1 MYVNDQPDTP
11 AVRFVARGMTLV
23 LISSPEHGPQASRLT
38 ELIFPDEEIQFG
50 GFAAVLGS
58 RSLELSHPKIKGDR
72 DVYLFGVASA
82 GLQVARVALSRI
94 RDHEAYR
101 YFSPRNLS
109 FSRIFPDTSITDPKD
124 LYLGGT
130 FSSGNVFYSPYF
142 ETWIM
147 VYFNKYVDSTFY
159 IRYLDLE
166 QPKNASSV
174 WWEIGGKFGQGITSN
189 DVEALVQ
196 YAWSEQQVLYKS
208 EPGPGGYNYAGAVHP
223 EYFNRQYYPDSSH
236 YDPEIGVATTR
247 QNDWHGGD
255 DLEEQEAGGDGKH
268 VMLSWTMQER
278 GGADTGLYKIMMA
291 RLEFG
296 DIPATRSSSLTG
308 ALTAPRSTED
318 GPVQT
323 ERANTGGT
331 RRRATLDPFL
341 VVDRAGKRGV
351 WVPILQLIVVVG
363 TMVGIVMGVFSVF

>member
-1 MYVNDQPDTP
+1 MYVNDQPDTA

-166 QPKNASSV
+166 QPKNASSMY
-174 WWEIGGKFGQGITSN
+174 WKMGGKFGQGITSN

-255 DLEEQEAGGDGKH
+255 DLEEQEAGGDGS
-268 VMLSWTMQER
+268 M
-278 GGADTGLYKIMMA
+278 
-291 RLEFG
+291 
-296 DIPATRSSSLTG
+296 
-308 ALTAPRSTED
+308 
-318 GPVQT
+318 
-323 ERANTGGT
+323 
-331 RRRATLDPFL
+331 
-341 VVDRAGKRGV
+341 
-351 WVPILQLIVVVG
+351 
-363 TMVGIVMGVFSVF
+363 